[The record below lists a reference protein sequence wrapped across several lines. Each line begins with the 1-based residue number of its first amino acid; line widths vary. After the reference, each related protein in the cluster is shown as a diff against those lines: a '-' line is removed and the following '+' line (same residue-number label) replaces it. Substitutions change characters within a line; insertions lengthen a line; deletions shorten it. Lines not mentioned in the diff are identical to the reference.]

1 MCIPQTESSISRRE
15 IESRDRR
22 PQDRNSG
29 PTVTIGAEDAG
40 YHMDRGVGFEVKH
53 VLALRWIR
61 SGAMRNDK
69 CLSLRNMLTPATLGT
84 TGAGLTLRVAHVR
97 ICRLPRNSL
106 VTGQMWQSRSNCR
119 TLGLLRHSAQL
130 YLTCNN
136 CHNHL
141 ELAMY
146 DQLPSTL
153 FRSCDAGLSL
163 TGAFVSTRNV
173 NPPDQHASARTAV
186 VDQRPHHSC
195 RATELS
201 CSRPTTILQRRC
213 KSG

>member
-1 MCIPQTESSISRRE
+1 MCIPQTVSSISRRE

-84 TGAGLTLRVAHVR
+84 TGAGLTLRVSPQNR
-97 ICRLPRNSL
+97 Y
-106 VTGQMWQSRSNCR
+106 RS
-119 TLGLLRHSAQL
+119 
-130 YLTCNN
+130 TC
-136 CHNHL
+136 
-141 ELAMY
+141 
-146 DQLPSTL
+146 
-153 FRSCDAGLSL
+153 
-163 TGAFVSTRNV
+163 
-173 NPPDQHASARTAV
+173 
-186 VDQRPHHSC
+186 
-195 RATELS
+195 
-201 CSRPTTILQRRC
+201 
-213 KSG
+213 